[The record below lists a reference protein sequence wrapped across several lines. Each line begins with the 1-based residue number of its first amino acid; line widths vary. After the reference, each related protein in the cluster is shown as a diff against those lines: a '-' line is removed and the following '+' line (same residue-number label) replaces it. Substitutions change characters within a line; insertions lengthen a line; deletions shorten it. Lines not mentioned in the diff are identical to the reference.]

1 MHFAWVLVC
10 NAFVWFV
17 LTFCNISGCGAGR
30 GACGRFVLSRYFPHR
45 LLATRLNFSFPTFL
59 FQLFHFHFFVLL
71 LSSSA
76 TLKAKLFIF
85 SYFLRQEFFF
95 ERPSANTCLWKH
107 RQFPFSLGTRL
118 GCHIRGFKSMQCH
131 LCNSAQFTQLTQQ
144 TMTNKFEEQN
154 AAMQH
159 GDHYL

>member
-1 MHFAWVLVC
+1 MVRDEEPAAGLFCLATSPIGYWQP
-10 NAFVWFV
+10 AS
-17 LTFCNISGCGAGR
+17 TFPFLFFFFS
-30 GACGRFVLSRYFPHR
+30 FFTFTFLSCFFPHR
-45 LLATRLNFSFPTFL
+45 QPLRQNF
-59 FQLFHFHFFVLL
+59 FF
-71 LSSSA
+71 
-76 TLKAKLFIF
+76 FY
-85 SYFLRQEFFF
+85 YFLRQEFFF
-95 ERPSANTCLWKH
+95 ERPGANTCLWKH